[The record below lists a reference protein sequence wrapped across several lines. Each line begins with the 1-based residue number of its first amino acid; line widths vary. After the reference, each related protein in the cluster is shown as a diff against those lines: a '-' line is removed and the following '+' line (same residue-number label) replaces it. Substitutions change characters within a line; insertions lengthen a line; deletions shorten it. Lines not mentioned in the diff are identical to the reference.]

1 MNNNVS
7 IIYVG
12 SFRLPNLDAAAPRV
26 INNAK
31 ALREVGCE
39 VRFISWGGAYREED
53 LCDDGKYR
61 VCGFEYMISGDLP
74 VMGSKKERF
83 LTRLHRG
90 QRSIDI
96 LESLPHPDLIITY
109 NASNSFTK
117 RMIRYCEE
125 NDIKLANDVNEW
137 YSNGELHLPDILP
150 NYINMTLTQRRV
162 KNKIVISSYLY
173 KYYHDSNNILVPP
186 LCDLEDSKWDSVVD
200 DDRVKPFNGITLIY
214 AGTPGKKDC
223 LNSVVEAVIS
233 LANEE
238 AAVRLIVLGTTKE
251 AYLKSGKHRYISDS
265 VLFLGRVSQD
275 LVPASYKKADF
286 MVLLRAPSRKSMV
299 GFPTKVAESVTAGI
313 PVITNATSDLTKY
326 VVNGRTGFISDGYG
340 VESIL
345 STLQKF
351 VLPLGKGDI
360 EDLKSNVRSIRDL
373 FDWRFYVEDFRSFI
387 KRLK

>member
-1 MNNNVS
+1 ML
-7 IIYVG
+7 IDYIG

-31 ALREVGCE
+31 ALRESGCE
-39 VRFISWGGAYREED
+39 VRFISWGGKYRKED

-61 VCGFEYMISGDLP
+61 VSGFEYQISGDLP
-74 VMGSKKERF
+74 MGGSLKERF
-83 LTRLHRG
+83 WTRFHRG
-90 QRSIDI
+90 RKS
-96 LESLPHPDLIITY
+96 LNLLKALPHPDLIITY
-109 NASNSFTK
+109 NASSSFTK

-137 YSNGELHLPDILP
+137 YSNRELHLPDILP
-150 NYINMTLTQRRV
+150 NYINMTRTQRRV
-162 KNKIVISSYLY
+162 KNKIVISSYLD

-200 DDRVKPFNGITLIY
+200 DDQVKPFNGITLIY

-223 LNSVVEAVIS
+223 LNSTVEAVIRLES
-233 LANEE
+233 EG
-238 AAVRLIVLGTTKE
+238 AAVRLLVLGTTKE
-251 AYLKSGKHRYISDS
+251 AYLKSGKRRYISDS

-275 LVPASYKKADF
+275 LVPAYYKKADF
-286 MVLLRAPSRKSMV
+286 MVLLREPNRKSMA
-299 GFPTKVAESVTAGI
+299 GFPTKVAESFSAGI

-326 VVNGRTGFISDGYG
+326 VVNGRTGFVSDGYG
-340 VESIL
+340 ADSIF
-345 STLQKF
+345 STLQKN
-351 VLPLGKGDI
+351 VLPLGNSEI
-360 EDLKSNVRSIRDL
+360 EDLKSNVRSIRGL